1 MNADQTKHYAIPI
14 RSKEFNS
21 VFSGHY
27 YANKPSKVYDSASY
41 VSSYAQTCPMED
53 FAETFMVY
61 VRRHGKPLKNMNER
75 LEAKWRFILE
85 LANRP

>member
-1 MNADQTKHYAIPI
+1 MKKVRNF
-14 RSKEFNS
+14 FN
-21 VFSGHY
+21 GHY
-27 YANKPSKVYDSASY
+27 YAEHPKKIYDDASY

-75 LEAKWRFILE
+75 LQAKWKFMEDLQ
-85 LANRP
+85 ASV